1 MKKKT
6 EHIRENNS
14 FNWNS
19 LLQTG
24 FLILAILSAAYTFYG
39 IYINYYVSWKMW
51 HQIMTDSNTDGS
63 TSIFLVGRIT
73 TIGNWLQ
80 TGGLSFG
87 WLGGYFYFKNKANGS
102 ASRVGLIFSAIGT
115 ILAIAGIM
123 KVLVQIP
130 ISSLLYWEWS
140 AFYIVCNII
149 IFSELIIP
157 IVILF
162 FCIRQQRT

>member
-6 EHIRENNS
+6 EHIRGNSS

-24 FLILAILSAAYTFYG
+24 FLTLAILSAAYTFYG
-39 IYINYYVSWKMW
+39 IYINYYLSWKMW
-51 HQIMTDSNTDGS
+51 HQVMIDSNTDGP
-63 TSIFLVGRIT
+63 TSIFLAGRIT

-87 WLGGYFYFKNKANGS
+87 WLGGYFYFKNRANGS
-102 ASRVGLIFSAIGT
+102 ASRVGLILSAIGT
-115 ILAIAGIM
+115 ILAIAGIT
-123 KVLVQIP
+123 KILVQIP
-130 ISSLLYWEWS
+130 ISSLLYLEWS
-140 AFYIVCNII
+140 AFNIICNII
-149 IFSELIIP
+149 ILSELIIP

-162 FCIRQQRT
+162 FCIRQKRT